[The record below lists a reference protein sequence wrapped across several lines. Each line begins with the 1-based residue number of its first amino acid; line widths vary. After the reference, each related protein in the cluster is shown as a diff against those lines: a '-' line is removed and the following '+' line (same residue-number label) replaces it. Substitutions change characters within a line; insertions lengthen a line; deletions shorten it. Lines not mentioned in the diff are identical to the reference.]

1 MYQFALIMQRGCL
14 RGNKLDDVID
24 GLVGSFVFSG
34 GQKREQRETV
44 GPYVHFLGQT
54 EMPPLK

>member
-1 MYQFALIMQRGCL
+1 MQRGCL